1 MQRTYLCVDN
11 LYMRRILPVCYLFQ
25 VLVRAMSDCARCC
38 NPLAGVSQCYD
49 GCAGRLNN
57 WRVSMAITA
66 ALLGLSVACY
76 LFGVLYSPWGMD
88 FRTERQ
94 VDASP
99 PADEV
104 RLPMLQVFP
113 DISVTLVHPYL

>member
-1 MQRTYLCVDN
+1 MLRS
-11 LYMRRILPVCYLFQ
+11 LP
-25 VLVRAMSDCARCC
+25 
-38 NPLAGVSQCYD
+38 GVSQRYD

-66 ALLGLSVACY
+66 ALLGLSVVCY
-76 LFGVLYSPWGMD
+76 LFGVLYSPWGKD
-88 FRTERQ
+88 FRTERH

-104 RLPMLQVFP
+104 RILMLHAP
-113 DISVTLVHPYL
+113 TGISVTLVHPYQ